1 MLLNMIGFV
10 SDIAIVLLS
19 CMIGVLAP
27 QRVKPQVRRV
37 VNHILAI
44 EDSPK
49 PENKC
54 YAVQVFDFPL
64 EENIDKSEITHMSKP
79 G

>member
-1 MLLNMIGFV
+1 MLLNTIGFV
-10 SDIAIVLLS
+10 SDIALVLLS
-19 CMIGVLAP
+19 YMIGVLVP
-27 QRVKPQVRRV
+27 KRVKPQVRRMA
-37 VNHILAI
+37 NHILAI

-49 PENKC
+49 PENRC

-64 EENIDKSEITHMSKP
+64 EKNIDKSEFTQMSKP

>member
-1 MLLNMIGFV
+1 MLLNAIGFV
-10 SDIAIVLLS
+10 GDIALVLLS
-19 CMIGVLAP
+19 YMIGVLAP
-27 QRVKPQVRRV
+27 KKVKPQVKRM

-54 YAVQVFDFPL
+54 YAVQIFNFPL
-64 EENIDKSEITHMSKP
+64 EENIDKPEFTHMSKS

>member
-10 SDIAIVLLS
+10 GDIALVLVS
-19 CMIGVLAP
+19 CMIGVLTPKKA
-27 QRVKPQVRRV
+27 KPQVKRM

-64 EENIDKSEITHMSKP
+64 EKNIDKSGSTHTSKP